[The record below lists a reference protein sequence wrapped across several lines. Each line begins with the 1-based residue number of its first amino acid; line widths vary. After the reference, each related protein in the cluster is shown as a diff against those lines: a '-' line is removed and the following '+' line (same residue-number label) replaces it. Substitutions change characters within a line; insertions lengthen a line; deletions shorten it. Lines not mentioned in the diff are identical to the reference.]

1 MLPELFAMLA
11 SDLFLLLS
19 LMTCLLDEKVP
30 KALPYVFQVA
40 ALSGFGHLLISRI
53 FFIEFD
59 VNMRFW
65 YNVFYLGVAL
75 TNIVAVNAY
84 LAFAKKEW
92 KVARLWSSAVTFP
105 TIAITLIATT
115 NYGFAVDLALPP
127 LLIPAL
133 LTFSLILL
141 SVSTAVLLGS
151 KVINRIKGGD

>member
-30 KALPYVFQVA
+30 KVLPYVFQVA

-53 FFIEFD
+53 FFVEFD

-75 TNIVAVNAY
+75 TTIVAVNAY

-92 KVARLWSSAVTFP
+92 KVARLWSSTVTFP
-105 TIAITLIATT
+105 TIAITLIATI
-115 NYGFAVDLALPP
+115 NYGFTQDSTLPP

-133 LTFSLILL
+133 LAFSLILL
-141 SVSTAVLLGS
+141 SVSSAVLLGS